1 MTDKEDKKR
10 NLRKIRGISINWEF
24 NKPTGKEHLLLII
37 AIVAC
42 IFPGQIFFNSSLW
55 SGFLYLICVAGSYAY
70 LAIPHFKHRKE
81 IWKGWLDQSLKEY
94 QPLDLQAWEVFKARV
109 SEEGMTYVA
118 FESWM
123 NTEASALYK
132 EPKQEWSF
140 VDKTQVGEND
150 QSEPVQQISVSNK
163 KE

>member
-42 IFPGQIFFNSSLW
+42 IFPSQIFFNSSLW

-109 SEEGMTYVA
+109 SGDA
-118 FESWM
+118 A
-123 NTEASALYK
+123 NLL
-132 EPKQEWSF
+132 
-140 VDKTQVGEND
+140 
-150 QSEPVQQISVSNK
+150 I
-163 KE
+163 

>member
-1 MTDKEDKKR
+1 MTDIKDKKR

-37 AIVAC
+37 AMVAC
-42 IFPGQIFFNSSLW
+42 IFPGQFFFNFSLW

-94 QPLDLQAWEVFKARV
+94 QPLDLQAWAVFKDRV
-109 SEEGMTYVA
+109 SKEDMTYEA
-118 FESWM
+118 CEAWM
-123 NTEASALYK
+123 KSEASALYK
-132 EPKQEWSF
+132 QPKQKWSF
-140 VDKTQVGEND
+140 LDNTAVEEND
-150 QSEPVQQISVSNK
+150 QSRPD
-163 KE
+163 

>member
-1 MTDKEDKKR
+1 MA
-10 NLRKIRGISINWEF
+10 W
-24 NKPTGKEHLLLII
+24 P
-37 AIVAC
+37 VAERV
-42 IFPGQIFFNSSLW
+42 PAAWSASL
-55 SGFLYLICVAGSYAY
+55 GG
-70 LAIPHFKHRKE
+70 
-81 IWKGWLDQSLKEY
+81 
-94 QPLDLQAWEVFKARV
+94 FKARV

-140 VDKTQVGEND
+140 VDKTPVGEND

-163 KE
+163 KNR